1 MKMSDVML
9 YGILRMPYELAMN
22 DEVSRFQ
29 FYENAQRAG
38 DRIEELESL
47 LEDCYKIQKMQAEEV
62 YKGNA
67 KIEEM
72 EKIIREGIQA
82 FGAVQEQQLK
92 DKFDLSWEGLQNKTT
107 VDIEFARAIEKEH
120 GIK

>member
-1 MKMSDVML
+1 MSDTML

-29 FYENAQRAG
+29 FYQNAQRAG

-72 EKIIREGIQA
+72 EKNY
-82 FGAVQEQQLK
+82 
-92 DKFDLSWEGLQNKTT
+92 S
-107 VDIEFARAIEKEH
+107 
-120 GIK
+120 